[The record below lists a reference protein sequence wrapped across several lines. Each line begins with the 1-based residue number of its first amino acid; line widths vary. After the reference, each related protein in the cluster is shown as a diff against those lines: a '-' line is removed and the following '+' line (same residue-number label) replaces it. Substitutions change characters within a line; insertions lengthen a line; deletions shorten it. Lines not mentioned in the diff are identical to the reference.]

1 MAVPIWAAHPGHEH
15 MKGMND
21 QRHQGGENDAT
32 VVAARDWVVRLT
44 SGEPTAEELDHF
56 KSWLGESPSHR
67 EAFERERQFWKS
79 LGGLEAASGPQTWGP
94 HASGA
99 ERPVARPSLSSS
111 MRPRWRIVAAAGV
124 AAAFLGLF
132 VLSGDWLTAAMLAD
146 HRTAEGELLVVD
158 LPDGS
163 TAHLNTDTAITV
175 TFDDDERRIGLL
187 RGEALFEVSFDPQR
201 PFRVEATDGVA
212 EAVGTAFVVRRGD
225 DTASVAV
232 LEGRVRVTSPV
243 DVESPSTSVLAD
255 GGQRTHYAKG
265 APPSAVEPFD
275 PQTAAVWREG
285 VIVIEDLPLDRAI
298 AELDRYRPG
307 RIVLMDAG
315 ADYRS
320 VSGAFDLE
328 TIDAAVA
335 GLAATHGLSVTEVT
349 PYLLIL
355 R

>member
-1 MAVPIWAAHPGHEH
+1 MAARMRAAHPGHERT
-15 MKGMND
+15 KGMND
-21 QRHQGGENDAT
+21 RRQQGSQNDAT

-44 SGEPTAEELDHF
+44 SGEPTAEELNRF

-67 EAFERERQFWKS
+67 EAFERERQFWQS
-79 LGGLEAASGPQTWGP
+79 LGSLETASGPQTWGP
-94 HASGA
+94 HAAGA
-99 ERPVARPSLSSS
+99 ERPVARPST
-111 MRPRWRIVAAAGV
+111 RPRWRALAAAGV
-124 AAAFLGLF
+124 AAACLGLF
-132 VLSGDWLTAAMLAD
+132 VVSGDWLTATLLAD
-146 HRTAEGELLVVD
+146 HRSAEGELLVID

-163 TAHLNTDTAITV
+163 TAHLNTDTALTV
-175 TFDDDERRIGLL
+175 TFDDNERRVGLL
-187 RGEALFEVSFDPQR
+187 RGEALFEVSSDPQR

-212 EAVGTAFVVRRGD
+212 EAVGTAFVVRRGED
-225 DTASVAV
+225 SVSVAV
-232 LEGRVRVTSPV
+232 LEGKVRVTSPV
-243 DVESPSTSVLAD
+243 DVESLSTSVLAD
-255 GGQRTHYAKG
+255 RGERTRYAKG
-265 APPSAVEPFD
+265 APPSAVESFD
-275 PQTAAVWREG
+275 LQTAVAWREG

-355 R
+355 H

>member
-1 MAVPIWAAHPGHEH
+1 MAAPMRAAHPGRERTNS
-15 MKGMND
+15 MND
-21 QRHQGGENDAT
+21 QRQQGRQNDAT
-32 VVAARDWVVRLT
+32 VDAARDWVVRLT
-44 SGEPTAEELDHF
+44 SGEPTTEELNRF
-56 KSWLGESPSHR
+56 KSWLVESPSHR
-67 EAFERERQFWKS
+67 EAFERERQFWQS
-79 LGGLEAASGPQTWGP
+79 LGSLEAASGPQTWGP
-94 HASGA
+94 HAAGA
-99 ERPVARPSLSSS
+99 ERPVARPST
-111 MRPRWRIVAAAGV
+111 RPRWRAAAAAGV
-124 AAAFLGLF
+124 AAACVGLF
-132 VLSGDWLTAAMLAD
+132 VLSGDWLMATMLAD
-146 HRTAEGELLVVD
+146 HRTAEGELLVID

-163 TAHLNTDTAITV
+163 TAHLNTDTALTV
-175 TFDDDERRIGLL
+175 AFDDRERRIGLL
-187 RGEALFEVSFDPQR
+187 RGEAMFEVSADPRR

-212 EAVGTAFVVRRGD
+212 EAVGTVFVVRYGD

-232 LEGRVRVTSPV
+232 LEGQVRVTSPV
-243 DVESPSTSVLAD
+243 EVESPSTRVLVER
-255 GGQRTHYAKG
+255 GERTHYAKG

-275 PQTAAVWREG
+275 LQTAAAWREG

-307 RIVLMDAG
+307 RIILMDAG

-355 R
+355 H

>member
-1 MAVPIWAAHPGHEH
+1 MAVPMRAAHPGHEH
-15 MKGMND
+15 TKGMND
-21 QRHQGGENDAT
+21 QRHQGSQSDAT

-44 SGEPTAEELDHF
+44 SGEPTAEELERF
-56 KSWLGESPSHR
+56 KSWLGESSLHR

-79 LGGLEAASGPQTWGP
+79 LGNLEAASGPQTWGP

-99 ERPVARPSLSSS
+99 VRPSMRPSPKSSV
-111 MRPRWRIVAAAGV
+111 RPRWRALAVGGVVAAC
-124 AAAFLGLF
+124 LGLF

-146 HRTAEGELLVVD
+146 HRTAEGELLAVD

-163 TAHLNTDTAITV
+163 TAHLNTDTALTV
-175 TFDDDERRIGLL
+175 SFDDNERRVGLL
-187 RGEALFEVSFDPQR
+187 RGEALFEVSSDPQR

-212 EAVGTAFVVRRGD
+212 EAVGTAFVVRRGG

-243 DVESPSTSVLAD
+243 DAESPSTSVLAD
-255 GGQRTHYAKG
+255 GGERTHYAKG

-275 PQTAAVWREG
+275 LETAAAWREG
-285 VIVIEDLPLDRAI
+285 VIVIEDLPLDQAI